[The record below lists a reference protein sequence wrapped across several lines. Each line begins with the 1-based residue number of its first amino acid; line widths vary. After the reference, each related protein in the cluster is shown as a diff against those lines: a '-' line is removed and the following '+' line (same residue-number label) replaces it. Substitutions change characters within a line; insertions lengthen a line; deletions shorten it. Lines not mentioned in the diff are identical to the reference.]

1 LSGKPG
7 EKANKLVARRG
18 AAAQNKIAKPGARP
32 FTRRM
37 SVQRPELWQ
46 ELFAGDQSGPA
57 MPVKVRIIQRSG
69 RPFLALPDDSR
80 AAARSLALYAAQTPR
95 ARAAKSFLTLALKWK
110 LPTGLPTASLSVNPK
125 EPFAAFLAET
135 AGSSELPR
143 FAILSGNPEAEG
155 RRFILLLFNEK
166 DEPVAV
172 VKAGLGEA
180 AMRLIEHET
189 AFLSSVPPQ
198 TPGAPRLR
206 AKLRSPRLQALA
218 LDFFPGDSPD
228 PQDEDGVERLLSAW
242 IDTTRRVPIGE
253 LAAWQRLTTG
263 AGPELPGSPLWREL
277 QDAACHPVIYHGDF
291 TPWNIKVTGD
301 VWRVL
306 DWERGEAAGVPGWD
320 WFHYVVQSAVLV
332 RREPPAALVER
343 VEHLLASWN
352 FERYAT
358 RAGIRG
364 LERKLLL
371 AYLNYSVRVL
381 RQTEELPRV
390 QALLNSLSESWLS
403 GTATKSG
410 AVSK

>member
-1 LSGKPG
+1 MTLPMRS
-7 EKANKLVARRG
+7 VT
-18 AAAQNKIAKPGARP
+18 QNKIAKPGARP
-32 FTRRM
+32 FTSGM

-57 MPVKVRIIQRSG
+57 MPVNIRIIQRSG
-69 RPFLALPDDSR
+69 RPFLALPEDSR
-80 AAARSLALYAAQTPR
+80 AAARALALYAAQTPR
-95 ARAAKSFLTLALKWK
+95 ARAAKSFLELALKWK
-110 LPTGLPTASLSVNPK
+110 LPTGLPVASLSVNPQ

-135 AGSSELPR
+135 AGSRGLPR

-172 VKAGLGEA
+172 VKAGMGEA

-189 AFLSSVPPQ
+189 VFLTSAPPQ

-206 AKLRSPRLQALA
+206 AKFRSPRLQALA

-228 PQDEDGVERLLSAW
+228 PEDADGVERLLSAW
-242 IDTTRRVPIGE
+242 IDTKQRVSIGE
-253 LAAWQRLTTG
+253 LAAWQRLT
-263 AGPELPGSPLWREL
+263 AGVAPELPGWPLWREL
-277 QDAACHPVIYHGDF
+277 KNAVCHPVIYHGDF
-291 TPWNIKVTGD
+291 TPWNVKVAGEA
-301 VWRVL
+301 WRVL
-306 DWERGEAAGVPGWD
+306 DWERGEAAGVPAWD
-320 WFHYVVQSAVLV
+320 WFHYVIQSAVLV
-332 RREPPAALVER
+332 RREPAAALAER

-352 FERYAT
+352 FERYA
-358 RAGIRG
+358 ALAEIKG

-403 GTATKSG
+403 GTPAKPG
-410 AVSK
+410 EVSK